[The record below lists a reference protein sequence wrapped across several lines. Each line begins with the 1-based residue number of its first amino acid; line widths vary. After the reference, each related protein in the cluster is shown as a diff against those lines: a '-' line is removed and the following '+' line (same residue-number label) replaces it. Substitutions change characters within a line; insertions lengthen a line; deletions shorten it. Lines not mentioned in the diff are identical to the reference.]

1 MNSSLCLVC
10 SASCDGR
17 LRNGVVACQACKSFY
32 LRSQP
37 SGVGLKCETGLNNC
51 SPSSNHL
58 ECTADGRRFRFICPK
73 CRFRR
78 CQEVGMKP
86 PKTNCEKRKT
96 KDFSIVPKI
105 ATGTNTKETLSF
117 LIQVFMNINSA
128 ISNAVP
134 GVVQEWRPC
143 GSEREMTQTFIANAD
158 HVSRLF
164 ANFLKVNPLYK
175 RLTMADRCSTFFRC
189 STRLN
194 RIFKAAPAAMNQ
206 SISTNCKHFSRTFMY
221 VVMLI

>member
-1 MNSSLCLVC
+1 
-10 SASCDGR
+10 
-17 LRNGVVACQACKSFY
+17 
-32 LRSQP
+32 
-37 SGVGLKCETGLNNC
+37 
-51 SPSSNHL
+51 
-58 ECTADGRRFRFICPK
+58 
-73 CRFRR
+73 
-78 CQEVGMKP
+78 MKP

-96 KDFSIVPKI
+96 KAFSIVPKI

-194 RIFKAAPAAMNQ
+194 RIFKAAPVAMNQ
-206 SISTNCKHFSRTFMY
+206 SNFNKLQTLFPDFHVRCDVNFFLKYDRVFFSDY
-221 VVMLI
+221 